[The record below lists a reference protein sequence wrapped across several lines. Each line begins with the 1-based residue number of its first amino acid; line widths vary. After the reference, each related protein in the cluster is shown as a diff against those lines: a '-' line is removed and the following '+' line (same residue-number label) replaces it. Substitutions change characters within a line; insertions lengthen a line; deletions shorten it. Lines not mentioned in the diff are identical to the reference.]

1 MAINNKNV
9 RRVVLGA
16 VLLLGAASSWAQ
28 GAPASTAALGALQ
41 GTWNVKMTPY
51 ECSTGVTYDFAAFR
65 RRISV
70 HAGGTLSETNFNP
83 TFQTGQRSSGMG
95 SWERTGPGTYHAL
108 TEAFVF
114 FTSPRYARGLQRI
127 DETINLQDTDH
138 YTGSGRVEFTDEQG
152 NLGIQGCFYTVGE
165 RQH

>member
-1 MAINNKNV
+1 MATHKKNA

-28 GAPASTAALGALQ
+28 GAPASAAAQAALQ

-51 ECSTGVTYDFAAFR
+51 DCGTGVAILPATFL
-65 RRISV
+65 RRIAFG
-70 HAGGTLSETNFNP
+70 AGGTLSEANFNP
-83 TFQTGQRSSGMG
+83 TFQTGQRSNGLG
-95 SWERTGPGTYHAL
+95 TWERTGPGTYSAV
-108 TEAFVF
+108 TEAYVF
-114 FTSPRYARGLQRI
+114 FTSPRYARGFQRI
-127 DETINLQDTDH
+127 DETLELQDTDH

-152 NLGIQGCFYTVGE
+152 NVGIKGCFYTVAE